1 VGRRRQPENRDG
13 ALQGRHCALSGDEQ
27 VQTMKATVSI
37 RKVSK
42 SYGAAKVL
50 DDVSLDIG
58 AGEFL
63 TLLGPSGS
71 GKTTLLMVLAGFTRA
86 SSGSIEVAG
95 VELLTMPPHRR
106 DIGMVFQNYALFPHM
121 SVADNVGYPLKLRG
135 VEARERRRRVD
146 AMLDVVQ
153 LEGFGERHIGALS
166 GGQRQRV
173 ALARALV
180 FEPRILLLD
189 EPLSAL
195 DKQLRDRMQVE
206 IRRLH
211 ERFGTT
217 TINVTHDQQEA
228 LTLSDRIAIVNGGKL
243 AQVGAPEEVYRRPR
257 TRFVAQFI
265 GETCMVPLRR
275 EGQAAWFAG
284 TQVSAAPVRAPAGDL
299 WMALRPESLR
309 IVENEDADSVCFEAI
324 VKDQLYRGDAHIV
337 YADLAD
343 GHEVKVMMPPDTACN
358 QGSALAPGQ
367 RVKIGLP
374 RDALV
379 LVGEGA

>member
-1 VGRRRQPENRDG
+1 
-13 ALQGRHCALSGDEQ
+13 
-27 VQTMKATVSI
+27 MKATVSI

-50 DDVSLDIG
+50 DNVSLDIG

-86 SSGSIEVAG
+86 TSGAIKVAG
-95 VELLTMPPHRR
+95 AELLTMPPHRR

-121 SVADNVGYPLKLRG
+121 SVAENVGYPLKLRG
-135 VEARERRRRVD
+135 VDTRERRRRVD
-146 AMLDVVQ
+146 DMLGVVQ
-153 LEGFGERHIGALS
+153 LEGYGERRIGALS

-195 DKQLRDRMQVE
+195 DKQLRDRMQIE

-228 LTLSDRIAIVNGGKL
+228 LTMSDRIAIVNHGTL
-243 AQVGAPEEVYRRPR
+243 AQVGTPEEIYRRPR
-257 TRFVAQFI
+257 SRFVAQFM

-275 EGQAAWFAG
+275 DARAAWL
-284 TQVSAAPVRAPAGDL
+284 GDMRVADDPQGASDTGNL
-299 WMALRPESLR
+299 WMALRPESLQ
-309 IVENEDADSVCFEAI
+309 IVDAAHTQELCFDAV
-324 VKDQLYRGDAHIV
+324 VKDQAYRGDAQIV
-337 YADLAD
+337 YADLAS
-343 GHEVKVMMPPDTACN
+343 GHEVKIMVPAGLASN
-358 QGSALAPGQ
+358 GGRRLAPGD
-367 RVKIGLP
+367 RVKLGLP
-374 RDALV
+374 REDLV

>member
-1 VGRRRQPENRDG
+1 
-13 ALQGRHCALSGDEQ
+13 
-27 VQTMKATVSI
+27 MKATVSI
-37 RKVSK
+37 RSVSK
-42 SYGAAKVL
+42 AYGATKVL
-50 DDVSLDIG
+50 DNVSLDIG

-86 SSGSIEVAG
+86 SSGSIKVTG
-95 VELLTMPPHRR
+95 VELLTMPPHQR

-121 SVADNVGYPLKLRG
+121 SVAENVGYPLKLRG

-153 LEGFGERHIGALS
+153 LAGYGERRIGALS

-195 DKQLRDRMQVE
+195 DKQLRDRMQIE

-228 LTLSDRIAIVNGGKL
+228 LTMSDRIAIVNGGTL
-243 AQVGAPEEVYRRPR
+243 AQVGTPEEVYRRPR
-257 TRFVAQFI
+257 NRFVAQFM

-275 EGQAAWFAG
+275 DAHAAWFGDTRVALTPGRAG
-284 TQVSAAPVRAPAGDL
+284 EMGEPGEL

-309 IVENEDADSVCFEAI
+309 IVETADDDSLCFDAV
-324 VKDQLYRGDAHIV
+324 VKDHAYRGDAQIV
-337 YADLAD
+337 YAGLAD
-343 GHEVKVMMPPDTACN
+343 GHEVKVLMPPEPAASR
-358 QGSALAPGQ
+358 GRRFAPGD
-367 RVKIGLP
+367 RVKLGLP
-374 RDALV
+374 REDLV
-379 LVGEGA
+379 LVGEAA